1 MRRFGTDDGAIAVRR
16 AKAPAIAPG
25 IWNGMART
33 RANDYDKKR
42 LAILSQSAN
51 LFARHGFTG
60 TSITMIAEACGV
72 SKALMYHYYNSKD
85 DVLFDLLADH
95 LKHLVATVEAAAA
108 TAPDGDA
115 RLYAIS
121 SALLEAY
128 RGADAE
134 HQVQISSLKLLPP
147 AQQTIL
153 KELERKLV
161 DIFSDAIAAALPSLA
176 KKHDV
181 LKPLTMSLFG
191 MLNWHYLW
199 FRDGRGM
206 TREAYARMAAELV
219 LAGAEDAVTQIANSP
234 ASTTSRGASQRRKPE
249 RARTAAGRTL

>member
-1 MRRFGTDDGAIAVRR
+1 
-16 AKAPAIAPG
+16 
-25 IWNGMART
+25 MART

-42 LAILSQSAN
+42 LGILSQSAV
-51 LFARHGFTG
+51 LFAQHGFTG

-95 LKHLVATVEAAAA
+95 LNHLVTVVEAAAES
-108 TAPDGDA
+108 TKNGKE
-115 RLYAIS
+115 RLISIS

-134 HQVQISSLKLLPP
+134 HQVQISSLKLLPQ
-147 AQQTIL
+147 AQQSVL

-161 DIFSDAIAAALPSLA
+161 VIFSDAIAAALPA
-176 KKHDV
+176 MADKHDI

-199 FRDGRGM
+199 FRDGKGM
-206 TREAYARMAAELV
+206 TREAYARMAAGLV
-219 LAGAEDAVTQIANSP
+219 LAGAEDAVASVGPITPTASAKRVSP
-234 ASTTSRGASQRRKPE
+234 KRKTE
-249 RARTAAGRTL
+249 KARPVAGRAL